1 MNKPVKIEM
10 PGDIDLAQSK
20 ERIASYHENGWR
32 SAQQQFGYQFLA
44 GVELHRAKAALAHGQ
59 FGKWIEENF
68 SSGPCPLTDRTAQR
82 YMKFAEELISK
93 SKTVADLSAKPL
105 QITNGEIP
113 EKQKKAI
120 LDAVFEFADGKS
132 VTEMMRDLGIIRPAK
147 KQEYTAPKEL
157 TADEQAKA
165 EEEQAHELIQAAIVA
180 LRCTLD
186 DKTKADSKRP
196 DRKELIDICIEVS
209 KAYKGIERHVRAVR
223 TGRPAAS
230 KHKSK

>member
-1 MNKPVKIEM
+1 MS
-10 PGDIDLAQSK
+10 QSK
-20 ERIASYHENGWR
+20 STLTVIKTGSSDIVVNIDESRDRIIAYHENNIR
-32 SAQQQFGYQFLA
+32 AAQQQFGYQFLA
-44 GVELHRAKAALAHGQ
+44 GVELHRVKESLAHGQ
-59 FGKWIEENF
+59 FLKWREDNLSKI
-68 SSGPCPLTDRTAQR
+68 PARTATH
-82 YMKFAEELISK
+82 YMAFAEVLISK
-93 SKTVADLSAKPL
+93 SKAVANLTQKPM

-113 EKQKKAI
+113 ERDQKAI
-120 LDAVFEFADGKS
+120 LEAVFEFADGRS
-132 VTEMMRDLGIIRPAK
+132 LTDLYRDLGIIRPAK

-209 KAYKGIERHVRAVR
+209 KAYKSLSK
-223 TGRPAAS
+223 TSPARKKKGA
-230 KHKSK
+230 K